1 MSAVCR
7 AQAELPRLCLRM
19 LALPEAAA
27 PGLPRAEL
35 QAHLRAAAERASG
48 PAGQPAADGVSL
60 LGPPPADGCLDAGQA
75 LWAEVSCW
83 VPACKCAQYFS

>member
-1 MSAVCR
+1 MRLNQAWPSLSALFCCT
-7 AQAELPRLCLRM
+7 QAELPQLCLRM

-35 QAHLRAAAERASG
+35 QAHLRAAAERELR
-48 PAGQPAADGVSL
+48 PAEQPAADGASL

-75 LWAEVSCW
+75 LWVEVGC
-83 VPACKCAQYFS
+83 